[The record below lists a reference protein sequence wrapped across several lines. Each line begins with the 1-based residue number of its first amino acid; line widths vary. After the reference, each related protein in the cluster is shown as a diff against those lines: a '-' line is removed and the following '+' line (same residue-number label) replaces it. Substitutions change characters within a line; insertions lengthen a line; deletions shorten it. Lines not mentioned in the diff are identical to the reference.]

1 MDMVTFIASRIIREA
16 ERSIER
22 GRKMYRSYFVST
34 TIYQKWREDVDA
46 ILVQEGFEDVII
58 IG

>member
-1 MDMVTFIASRIIREA
+1 MVTFIASRIIREA
-16 ERSIER
+16 EKSVEK

-34 TIYQKWREDVDA
+34 TIYQKWRADVDA
-46 ILVQEGFEDVII
+46 VLTQEGYEDVII